1 MNFLRSLALLF
12 LINFFT
18 VFRKVEGGF
27 ILPQYTLKN
36 GAILTIRPAAPEDA
50 EKILIY
56 MNQVGGESDYLTFGK
71 DECKL
76 TVEQERKFIESI
88 QKLPTSV
95 MLLGLIDETIISIAS
110 INTPSKPRLAHN
122 ADLAISVCKDYWD
135 FGVGTFVIQELINF
149 AKSTKTIS
157 VVSLSVMSENQ
168 RAIHLYEKFGFSQ
181 YGLFEKWMKVNDHYM
196 DAVLMNLYI

>member
-1 MNFLRSLALLF
+1 MNFLRSLALLS
-12 LINFFT
+12 LNKFFT
-18 VFRKVEGGF
+18 VLRKIEGGF
-27 ILPQYTLKN
+27 ILSQYTLKN
-36 GAILTIRPAAPEDA
+36 GTILTIRPATPEDA

-88 QKLPTSV
+88 QKFPTSV

-110 INTPSKPRLAHN
+110 INTPSKPRLEHN

-135 FGVGTFVIQELINF
+135 FGVGTFVMQELIDF

>member
-1 MNFLRSLALLF
+1 MS
-12 LINFFT
+12 
-18 VFRKVEGGF
+18 
-27 ILPQYTLKN
+27 QYTLKN
-36 GAILTIRPAAPEDA
+36 GTILTIRPAIPEDA

-95 MLLGLIDETIISIAS
+95 MLLGLIDETIISISS
-110 INTPSKPRLAHN
+110 INTPSKPRLEHN

-135 FGVGTFVIQELINF
+135 FGVGTFVMQELIDF
-149 AKSTKTIS
+149 AKSTKIIS
-157 VVSLSVMSENQ
+157 VISLSVMSENQ
-168 RAIHLYEKFGFSQ
+168 RAIHLYEKFSFSQ
-181 YGLFEKWMKVNDHYM
+181 YGLFKKWMKVNNHYM

>member
-18 VFRKVEGGF
+18 VFGKVEGGF

-36 GAILTIRPAAPEDA
+36 GAILTIRPAVPEDA
-50 EKILIY
+50 EKILVY

-76 TVEQERKFIESI
+76 TVEQERQFVESI
-88 QKLPTSV
+88 QKLPSSV
-95 MLLGLIDETIISIAS
+95 MLLGLIDETIISISS

-135 FGVGTFVIQELINF
+135 FGVGTYVMQELINF

-157 VVSLSVMSENQ
+157 VVSLSVVSENQ
-168 RAIHLYEKFGFSQ
+168 RAIHLYEKFSFSQ